1 MTAWHLYISWFP
13 AVVKNIWLF
22 LFRVGLGKPS
32 SSLSLR
38 SPSSSSLSLR
48 RPSCYDKKT
57 AWHSLPVSCNTILC
71 TKLERHIECT
81 RVVRF
86 WFSCM
91 WQLKSIIVWC
101 FTWFQNREN
110 DFLMPISGH
119 FVSLPKE
126 QGNIERFRTSIV
138 LVVKDYSRTIFQ
150 SSLTC
155 TFYC

>member
-1 MTAWHLYISWFP
+1 MPNHTKPYQNISWFP

-110 DFLMPISGH
+110 VFA
-119 FVSLPKE
+119 
-126 QGNIERFRTSIV
+126 RFSNAYFGAFCQSPQRTRQYWKIQNKHSF
-138 LVVKDYSRTIFQ
+138 S
-150 SSLTC
+150 C
-155 TFYC
+155 